1 MPISF
6 QEAKNRVSPDAP
18 VAPGSKEF
26 NDILELMR
34 QSGHIFPEDNTP
46 AAPLPPPKK
55 REDLM
60 LFRERPEPT
69 PKPKGFSKRDWL
81 SVDVNRKSY
90 EEHIKRN
97 TILQLPTHEPE
108 HLSWA
113 GKMAPKMDGKMSK
126 REWAASLV
134 SK

>member
-6 QEAKNRVSPDAP
+6 DEAKARVSPDAP

-46 AAPLPPPKK
+46 APPLPPPKK

-69 PKPKGFSKRDWL
+69 PKRRGISKSEWL
-81 SVDVNRKSY
+81 SVDVNKAEY
-90 EEHIKRN
+90 EGHIQRN
-97 TILQLPTHEPE
+97 TIIRVPMKEPDYR
-108 HLSWA
+108 SWA
-113 GKMAPKMDGKMSK
+113 GKVAPKMDRKMSK
-126 REWAASLV
+126 GEWAASL
-134 SK
+134 K